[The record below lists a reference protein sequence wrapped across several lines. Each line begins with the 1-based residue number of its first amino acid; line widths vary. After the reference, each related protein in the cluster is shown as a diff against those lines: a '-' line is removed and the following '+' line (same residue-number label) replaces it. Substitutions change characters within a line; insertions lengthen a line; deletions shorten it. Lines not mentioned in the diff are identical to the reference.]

1 MRWNWW
7 YIRIIASKC
16 QLWTTFLSSELCIQ
30 IRERMKMRL
39 GVKSEFIIPVLS
51 LSYQVIIF
59 WSQLYWSQEG
69 LEDIRSSWERQ
80 PLLAHA
86 KQIIVTALAN
96 KDCHC
101 LLVLQKTFKWL
112 LSKFFPKYTESWLK
126 VIFNKKK
133 VWWTYQP
140 VSRKTNRMRTKKKLR
155 LESQGISRCV
165 ISSSESHSSQKHHQQ

>member
-1 MRWNWW
+1 
-7 YIRIIASKC
+7 
-16 QLWTTFLSSELCIQ
+16 
-30 IRERMKMRL
+30 MKMRL

-51 LSYQVIIF
+51 LSYQLIIF

-69 LEDIRSSWERQ
+69 LEDVRSSWERQ

-112 LSKFFPKYTESWLK
+112 LSKFFPKYIESWLK

-133 VWWTYQP
+133 FDELT
-140 VSRKTNRMRTKKKLR
+140 
-155 LESQGISRCV
+155 SRCQGRQTEWEQKRSWGWRARV
-165 ISSSESHSSQKHHQQ
+165 SLDVSFPRQSLTVHRSTISSNVSSEKGWLLVRWTIY

>member
-1 MRWNWW
+1 
-7 YIRIIASKC
+7 
-16 QLWTTFLSSELCIQ
+16 
-30 IRERMKMRL
+30 MKMRL

-101 LLVLQKTFKWL
+101 LLVLQKTLKWL
-112 LSKFFPKYTESWLK
+112 LSKFFPKYIESWLK

-133 VWWTYQP
+133 SLMNLPAGVKEDKQ
-140 VSRKTNRMRTKKKLR
+140 NENKKEVEAGEPGYL
-155 LESQGISRCV
+155 
-165 ISSSESHSSQKHHQQ
+165 